1 MCSTLFLF
9 ELSKHLNNFL
19 FSRNW
24 YRFIITHLNPKNI
37 KTKWY
42 NRNNLVSNK
51 LCGLPKILYTKS
63 MKICYLEKIIQW
75 KNVSKLILNQC
86 LQLQILE
93 GFTKLS
99 NCLSTV
105 RIYIIYILVVSNL
118 RSKEYLNLAEANYSK
133 LCGNE

>member
-1 MCSTLFLF
+1 
-9 ELSKHLNNFL
+9 
-19 FSRNW
+19 
-24 YRFIITHLNPKNI
+24 
-37 KTKWY
+37 
-42 NRNNLVSNK
+42 
-51 LCGLPKILYTKS
+51 
-63 MKICYLEKIIQW
+63 MKICYLEKIMQW

-133 LCGNE
+133 LYGNE